1 MTIIG
6 IGHKARQG
14 KDFVAHYMQEQMPTS
29 IKLYSFAKALKEYCK
44 ANHEAVTTQ
53 FRNATGYT
61 RHIEEKADPIYGFTR
76 VLQWYGTYAR
86 ETDPDTW
93 VKKVAA
99 QIETES
105 PDIAVITDVRFPNE
119 AAFVKDK
126 NGYTVE
132 CIRRQA
138 DGSQYT
144 DPSRDPNHISETAL
158 DDYAFDFIITVRDG
172 DLPSLKA
179 KALAVL
185 SDVIGME
192 AEKLLGEH
200 PDWTVG
206 TSEQDFD
213 GLEALAVPDATGFPA

>member
-1 MTIIG
+1 MIIIG
-6 IGHKARQG
+6 LGHKARQG
-14 KDFVAHYMQEQMPTS
+14 KDYVSNYMMEAMPSS

-44 ANHEAVTTQ
+44 ANHDTLVGQ
-53 FRNATGYT
+53 FRRATGFSGTIEHKDDAVYGYT
-61 RHIEEKADPIYGFTR
+61 RI
-76 VLQWYGTYAR
+76 LQWYGTFAR
-86 ETDPDTW
+86 ETNPNIW
-93 VKKVAA
+93 VDLVAA
-99 QIETES
+99 SIEKDQ
-105 PDIAVITDVRFPNE
+105 PDIAIITDVRFPNE

-144 DPSRDPNHISETAL
+144 DPGRDPNHISETAL
-158 DDYAFDFIITVRDG
+158 NDYNFDFIITVRDG

-185 SDVIGME
+185 SDVLQLE

-206 TSEQDFD
+206 TTEQDFD
-213 GLEALAVPDATGFPA
+213 GLEALAVPDATGFPE